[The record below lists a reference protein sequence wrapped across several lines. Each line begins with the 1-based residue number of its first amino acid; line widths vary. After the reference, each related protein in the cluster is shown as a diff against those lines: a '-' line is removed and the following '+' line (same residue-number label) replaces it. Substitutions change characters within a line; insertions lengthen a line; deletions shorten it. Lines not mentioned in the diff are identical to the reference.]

1 MKLSSKVK
9 EEIRDITLITALLIL
24 FCLCFSVVSGQNM
37 SSYDIAMDEIQKVFP
52 EIELNISK
60 PQNKFVARKQVN
72 NRALVFIGG
81 AALTTIGTTQLIRA
95 RNSHF
100 RFDRPKGA
108 VPINPHNMLIGLGLF
123 TISFSFVI
131 S

>member
-1 MKLSSKVK
+1 MKLSNKVK
-9 EEIRDITLITALLIL
+9 EEIRDLAFIMAIVLLFL
-24 FCLCFSVVSGQNM
+24 LCFSVVSGQDVAN
-37 SSYDIAMDEIQKVFP
+37 YDIKLPGV
-52 EIELNISK
+52 ELNLDK

-72 NRALVFIGG
+72 SRVLVFIAGTS
-81 AALTTIGTTQLIRA
+81 LTTIGTVQMIRT

-108 VPINPHNMLIGLGLF
+108 IPINPHNLLMGLGLF

>member
-1 MKLSSKVK
+1 MKLSNKVK
-9 EEIRDITLITALLIL
+9 EEIRDLAFIMAIVLLFL
-24 FCLCFSVVSGQNM
+24 LCFSVVSGQDVA
-37 SSYDIAMDEIQKVFP
+37 SYDIKLPGV
-52 EIELNISK
+52 ELNLDK

-72 NRALVFIGG
+72 SRVLVFIAGTS
-81 AALTTIGTTQLIRA
+81 LTTIGTVQMIRT

-108 VPINPHNMLIGLGLF
+108 IPINPHNLLMGLGLF